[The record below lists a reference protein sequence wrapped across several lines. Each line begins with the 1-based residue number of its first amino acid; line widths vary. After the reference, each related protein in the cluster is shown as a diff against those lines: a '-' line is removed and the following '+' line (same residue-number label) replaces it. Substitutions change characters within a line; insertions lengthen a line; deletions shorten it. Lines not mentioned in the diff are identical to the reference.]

1 MAATLTSK
9 EGHRF
14 EVDEKDGYLYITLRL
29 KGKKAGR
36 NIGRVRLA
44 DRVLEVSRKRDKHLM
59 LKANAYGFNEYV
71 MRTAQKFDVVELT
84 DEYGTYSIPRQLIL
98 NMGKYLHFKEEGFEK
113 QLFLSL
119 NIITNNKIEK
129 AL

>member
-1 MAATLTSK
+1 MATLTSK

-14 EVDEKDGYLYITLRL
+14 EAEEKDGFLYITLHLR
-29 KGKKAGR
+29 GKKAGR

-44 DRVLEVSRKRDKHLM
+44 DRVLEVARKREKHLM

-71 MRTAQKFDVVELT
+71 MRTAKKFDTIELT
-84 DEYGTYSIPRQLIL
+84 DEHGTYSFPRQLVL
-98 NMGKYLHFKEEGFEK
+98 NMGRYLHFKEEGFEK

-119 NIITNNKIEK
+119 NIISNHKKDST
-129 AL
+129 L

>member
-1 MAATLTSK
+1 MAAITSK

-14 EVDEKDGYLYITLRL
+14 EADEKDGYLYITLHL
-29 KGKKAGR
+29 KGKKAAR

-44 DRVLEVSRKRDKHLM
+44 DRVLEVSRKRSKHLM

-71 MRTAQKFDVVELT
+71 LREAKKFDRIELT
-84 DEYGTYSIPRQLIL
+84 DEYGTYLFSRQLVID
-98 NMGKYLHFKEEGFEK
+98 MGRYLHFKEEGFEK

-119 NIITNNKIEK
+119 NIITNHKVQDTI
-129 AL
+129 

>member
-1 MAATLTSK
+1 MATLTSK

-14 EVDEKDGYLYITLRL
+14 EADEKDGFLYITLHL

-44 DRVLEVSRKRDKHLM
+44 DRVLEVSRKRSKHLM

-71 MRTAQKFDVVELT
+71 LREAKKFDRIELT
-84 DEYGTYSIPRQLIL
+84 DEYGTYLFSRQLVID
-98 NMGKYLHFKEEGFEK
+98 MGKYLHFKEGGFEK

-119 NIITNNKIEK
+119 NIITNHKIQD
-129 AL
+129 AI

>member
-1 MAATLTSK
+1 MAAITSK

-14 EVDEKDGYLYITLRL
+14 EADEKDGYLYITLHL

-44 DRVLEVSRKRDKHLM
+44 DRVLEVERKREKHLM
-59 LKANAYGFNEYV
+59 RKANAYGFNEYV
-71 MRTAQKFDVVELT
+71 IREAKKFDNIELT
-84 DEYGTYSIPRQLIL
+84 DEYGTYSFSRQLIL

-119 NIITNNKIEK
+119 NIITNHKIQD
-129 AL
+129 AI

>member
-1 MAATLTSK
+1 MAAITSK

-14 EVDEKDGYLYITLRL
+14 EADEKDGFLYITLHL

-71 MRTAQKFDVVELT
+71 LREAKRFDKIELK
-84 DEYGTYSIPRQLIL
+84 DEYGTYLFSRQLVL
-98 NMGKYLHFKEEGFEK
+98 DMGKYLHFKEEGFEK
-113 QLFLSL
+113 QIFLSL
-119 NIITNNKIEK
+119 NIITNHKIQD
-129 AL
+129 AI

>member
-1 MAATLTSK
+1 MAAITSK
-9 EGHRF
+9 EGHRL
-14 EVDEKDGYLYITLRL
+14 EADEKDGFLYITLHL

-36 NIGRVRLA
+36 NIGLVRLA
-44 DRVLEVSRKRDKHLM
+44 DRVLEVSRNREKHLM

-71 MRTAQKFDVVELT
+71 MRNAQKFDTIELT
-84 DEYGTYSIPRQLIL
+84 DEYGTYAIPRQLIL

-119 NIITNNKIEK
+119 NIISNHKKESTI
-129 AL
+129 

>member
-1 MAATLTSK
+1 MAAITSK

-14 EVDEKDGYLYITLRL
+14 EADEKDGYLYITLHL

-44 DRVLEVSRKRDKHLM
+44 DRVLEVNRKRDKHLM

-71 MRTAQKFDVVELT
+71 LREAKRFDKVELK
-84 DEYGTYSIPRQLIL
+84 DEYGTYLFSRQLVL
-98 NMGKYLHFKEEGFEK
+98 DMGKYLHFKEEGFEK
-113 QLFLSL
+113 QIFLSL
-119 NIITNNKIEK
+119 NIITNHKIQD
-129 AL
+129 AI

>member
-1 MAATLTSK
+1 MAAITSR

-14 EVDEKDGYLYITLRL
+14 EAEERDGFLYITLHL
-29 KGKKAGR
+29 KGKKAAR

-71 MRTAQKFDVVELT
+71 LREAKKFDKIELT
-84 DEYGTYSIPRQLIL
+84 DEYGTYLFSRQLVL
-98 NMGKYLHFKEEGFEK
+98 DMGRYLHFKEEGFEK

-119 NIITNNKIEK
+119 NIISHHKIEDK
-129 AL
+129 L

>member
-14 EVDEKDGYLYITLRL
+14 EVEEKEGYLYITLRL

>member
-1 MAATLTSK
+1 MAAITSK

-14 EVDEKDGYLYITLRL
+14 EADEKDGYLYITLHL

-71 MRTAQKFDVVELT
+71 LREAKRFDKIELK
-84 DEYGTYSIPRQLIL
+84 DDYGTYLFSRQLVL
-98 NMGKYLHFKEEGFEK
+98 DMGKYLHFKEEGFEK
-113 QLFLSL
+113 QIFLSL
-119 NIITNNKIEK
+119 NIITNHKIQD
-129 AL
+129 AI

>member
-1 MAATLTSK
+1 MATLTSK

-14 EVDEKDGYLYITLRL
+14 EVEEKEGYLYITLRL
-29 KGKKAGR
+29 NGKKAGR

>member
-1 MAATLTSK
+1 MAAITSK

-14 EVDEKDGYLYITLRL
+14 EADEKDGYLYITLHL

-44 DRVLEVSRKRDKHLM
+44 DRVLEVNRKRDKHLM

-71 MRTAQKFDVVELT
+71 LREAKKFDKIELK
-84 DEYGTYSIPRQLIL
+84 DDYGTYLFSRQLVL
-98 NMGKYLHFKEEGFEK
+98 DMGKYLHFKEEGFEK
-113 QLFLSL
+113 QIFLSL
-119 NIITNNKIEK
+119 NIITNHKIQD
-129 AL
+129 AI

>member
-1 MAATLTSK
+1 MATLTSK

-14 EVDEKDGYLYITLRL
+14 EADEKDGFLYITLHL

-71 MRTAQKFDVVELT
+71 LREAKKFDRIELT
-84 DEYGTYSIPRQLIL
+84 DEYGTYLFSRQLVID
-98 NMGKYLHFKEEGFEK
+98 MGKYLHFKEEGFEK

-119 NIITNNKIEK
+119 NIITNHKIQD
-129 AL
+129 AI

>member
-1 MAATLTSK
+1 MAAITSK

-14 EVDEKDGYLYITLRL
+14 DADEKDGFLYITLHL

-71 MRTAQKFDVVELT
+71 LREAKRFDKIELT
-84 DEYGTYSIPRQLIL
+84 DEYGTYLFSRQLVL
-98 NMGKYLHFKEEGFEK
+98 DMGKYLHFKEEGFEK
-113 QLFLSL
+113 QIFLSL
-119 NIITNNKIEK
+119 NIITNHKIQD

>member
-1 MAATLTSK
+1 MAAITSK

-14 EVDEKDGYLYITLRL
+14 EADEKDGFLYITLHL

-71 MRTAQKFDVVELT
+71 LREAKRFDKIELT
-84 DEYGTYSIPRQLIL
+84 DEYGTYLFSRQLAL
-98 NMGKYLHFKEEGFEK
+98 DMGKYLHFKEEGFEK
-113 QLFLSL
+113 QIFLSL
-119 NIITNNKIEK
+119 NIITNHKIQD
-129 AL
+129 AI

>member
-1 MAATLTSK
+1 MAAITSK

-14 EVDEKDGYLYITLRL
+14 EADEKDGYLYITLHL
-29 KGKKAGR
+29 KGKKAAR

-44 DRVLEVSRKRDKHLM
+44 DRVLEVSRKRSKHLM

-71 MRTAQKFDVVELT
+71 LREAKKFDRIELT
-84 DEYGTYSIPRQLIL
+84 DEYGTYLFSRQLVID
-98 NMGKYLHFKEEGFEK
+98 MGRYLHFKEEGFEK

-119 NIITNNKIEK
+119 NIITNHKIQD
-129 AL
+129 AI

>member
-1 MAATLTSK
+1 MATLTSK

-14 EVDEKDGYLYITLRL
+14 EADEKDGYLYITLHL

-44 DRVLEVSRKRDKHLM
+44 DRVLEVERKREKHLM
-59 LKANAYGFNEYV
+59 RKANAYGFNEYV
-71 MRTAQKFDVVELT
+71 IREAKKFDNIELT
-84 DEYGTYSIPRQLIL
+84 DEYGTYSFSRQLIL

-119 NIITNNKIEK
+119 NIITNHKIQD
-129 AL
+129 AI

>member
-1 MAATLTSK
+1 MAAITSK

-14 EVDEKDGYLYITLRL
+14 EADEKDGYLYITLHL

-44 DRVLEVSRKRDKHLM
+44 DRVLEVSRKRGKHLM

-71 MRTAQKFDVVELT
+71 LREAKRFDKIELT
-84 DEYGTYSIPRQLIL
+84 DEYGTYLFSRQLVL
-98 NMGKYLHFKEEGFEK
+98 DMGKYLHFKEEGFEK
-113 QLFLSL
+113 QIFLSL
-119 NIITNNKIEK
+119 NIITNHKIQD
-129 AL
+129 AI

>member
-1 MAATLTSK
+1 MAAITSK

-14 EVDEKDGYLYITLRL
+14 EADEKDGFLYITLHL
-29 KGKKAGR
+29 KGKRAGR

-71 MRTAQKFDVVELT
+71 LREAKRFDKIELT
-84 DEYGTYSIPRQLIL
+84 DEYGTYLFSRQLVL
-98 NMGKYLHFKEEGFEK
+98 DMGKYLHFKEEGFEK
-113 QLFLSL
+113 QIFLSL
-119 NIITNNKIEK
+119 NIITNHKIQD
-129 AL
+129 AI